1 MTTYEAKSYPRSR
14 EALKAGNLDIS
25 QNGKYTIARK
35 QLNGATPG
43 ACYGLGVIALTLYP
57 YFFGNQALAV
67 VRREASSMEKRE
79 RFKILITDTIPLL
92 TGMVDQANKKF
103 PELVSKIDWILVD
116 RGDEQELM
124 EKVPGVDIL
133 VGARNRMTRQVIEKA
148 DKAFFIQ
155 QCSAGYDNIDLQ
167 AAREK
172 GIKVSNAG
180 GAGVIPVAEHTI
192 MLMLAISKNLT
203 KSDRT
208 MKAGEWIFGECM
220 GRVYELRDKMLG
232 IVGLGKIGA
241 QVARLA
247 DAFGMKLQYFDPYRA
262 DARDLNLPINKVSLE
277 ELLKTSDFVN
287 IHALLTPETRGLI
300 GRKEL
305 EMMKETAYLINTSRG
320 AIVDEEALA
329 EILER
334 KRIRGAGID
343 VYGEHGDPPDKSS
356 KLLKQDN
363 AVLTPHIGGVTAE
376 DIYRNFYETSLGN
389 IMDVVKGEEPKYV
402 VN

>member
-1 MTTYEAKSYPRSR
+1 
-14 EALKAGNLDIS
+14 
-25 QNGKYTIARK
+25 
-35 QLNGATPG
+35 
-43 ACYGLGVIALTLYP
+43 
-57 YFFGNQALAV
+57 
-67 VRREASSMEKRE
+67 METRE

-133 VGARNRMTRQVIEKA
+133 VGARNRMTRQVIERA
-148 DKAFFIQ
+148 DRAFFIQ
-155 QCSAGYDNIDLQ
+155 QCSAGYDNIDLK
-167 AAREK
+167 AAKEK
-172 GIKVSNAG
+172 GIKVSNSG

-192 MLMLAISKNLT
+192 MLMLAISKNLM
-203 KSDRT
+203 KSDKT
-208 MKAGEWIFGECM
+208 MKAGEWIFGECI
-220 GRVYELRDKMLG
+220 GRVYELRGKMLG

-247 DAFGMKLQYFDPYRA
+247 HAFGMKLQYYDPYRA
-262 DARDLNLPINKVSLE
+262 DASDLGLPINKVSLE
-277 ELLKTSDFVN
+277 ELLKTSDFVS

-329 EILER
+329 DVLEA

-356 KLLKQDN
+356 KLLKQEN
-363 AVLTPHIGGVTAE
+363 VVLTPHIGGVTAE

>member
-1 MTTYEAKSYPRSR
+1 
-14 EALKAGNLDIS
+14 
-25 QNGKYTIARK
+25 
-35 QLNGATPG
+35 
-43 ACYGLGVIALTLYP
+43 
-57 YFFGNQALAV
+57 
-67 VRREASSMEKRE
+67 MEKRE

-116 RGDEQELM
+116 RGDEQELI

-133 VGARNRMTRQVIEKA
+133 VGARNRMNRKVLEKA

-192 MLMLAISKNLT
+192 MLMLAIAKNLT

-241 QVARLA
+241 QVASLA
-247 DAFGMKLQYFDPYRA
+247 HGFDMRLQYFDPYRA
-262 DARDLNLPINKVSLE
+262 DASDLNLPIRKVSLE

-329 EILER
+329 DILES

-363 AVLTPHIGGVTAE
+363 VVLTPHIGGVTAE

-389 IMDVVKGEEPKYV
+389 IITVVRGEEPKYV

>member
-1 MTTYEAKSYPRSR
+1 
-14 EALKAGNLDIS
+14 
-25 QNGKYTIARK
+25 
-35 QLNGATPG
+35 
-43 ACYGLGVIALTLYP
+43 
-57 YFFGNQALAV
+57 
-67 VRREASSMEKRE
+67 MEKRE

-133 VGARNRMTRQVIEKA
+133 VGARNRMPRQVIEKA

-155 QCSAGYDNIDLQ
+155 QCSAGYDNIDLK
-167 AAREK
+167 AAKEK

-192 MLMLAISKNLT
+192 MLMLAISKNLIR
-203 KSDRT
+203 SDRT
-208 MKAGEWIFGECM
+208 MKAGEWIFSECI

-247 DAFGMKLQYFDPYRA
+247 HAFGMKLQYFDPYRA
-262 DARDLNLPINKVSLE
+262 DASDLNLPINKVSLE

-329 EILER
+329 DILEK

-356 KLLKQDN
+356 RLLKQEN
-363 AVLTPHIGGVTAE
+363 VVLTPHIAGSTAE
-376 DIYRNFYETSLGN
+376 DIYRNFYEMSLGN
-389 IMDVVKGEEPKYV
+389 IMDVVQGKEPKYV

>member
-1 MTTYEAKSYPRSR
+1 
-14 EALKAGNLDIS
+14 
-25 QNGKYTIARK
+25 
-35 QLNGATPG
+35 
-43 ACYGLGVIALTLYP
+43 
-57 YFFGNQALAV
+57 
-67 VRREASSMEKRE
+67 
-79 RFKILITDTIPLL
+79 
-92 TGMVDQANKKF
+92 
-103 PELVSKIDWILVD
+103 
-116 RGDEQELM
+116 
-124 EKVPGVDIL
+124 
-133 VGARNRMTRQVIEKA
+133 
-148 DKAFFIQ
+148 
-155 QCSAGYDNIDLQ
+155 
-167 AAREK
+167 
-172 GIKVSNAG
+172 
-180 GAGVIPVAEHTI
+180 
-192 MLMLAISKNLT
+192 MLMLAISKNLM

-220 GRVYELRDKMLG
+220 GRVYELRDKVLG

-247 DAFGMKLQYFDPYRA
+247 HAFGMKLQYYDPYRA
-262 DARDLNLPINKVSLE
+262 DASDLGLPLNKVSLE
-277 ELLKTSDFVN
+277 ELLKTSDFVS

-300 GRKEL
+300 GKKGL

-329 EILER
+329 DVLEN

-356 KLLKQDN
+356 RLLKQEN
-363 AVLTPHIGGVTAE
+363 VVLTPHIGGVTAE

>member
-1 MTTYEAKSYPRSR
+1 
-14 EALKAGNLDIS
+14 
-25 QNGKYTIARK
+25 
-35 QLNGATPG
+35 
-43 ACYGLGVIALTLYP
+43 
-57 YFFGNQALAV
+57 
-67 VRREASSMEKRE
+67 METRE

-133 VGARNRMTRQVIEKA
+133 VGARNRMPRQVIERA
-148 DKAFFIQ
+148 DRAFFIQ
-155 QCSAGYDNIDLQ
+155 QCSAGYDNIDLK
-167 AAREK
+167 AAKEK
-172 GIKVSNAG
+172 GIKVSNSG

-192 MLMLAISKNLT
+192 MLMLAISKNLM

-208 MKAGEWIFGECM
+208 MKAGEWIFGECI

-247 DAFGMKLQYFDPYRA
+247 HAFGMKLQYFDPYRA
-262 DARDLNLPINKVSLE
+262 DASDLGLPINKVSLE
-277 ELLKTSDFVN
+277 ELLKTSDFVS

-329 EILER
+329 DVLEE

-356 KLLKQDN
+356 KLLKQEN
-363 AVLTPHIGGVTAE
+363 VVLTPHIGGVTAE

-389 IMDVVKGEEPKYV
+389 IMDVVKGEEPKHV

>member
-1 MTTYEAKSYPRSR
+1 
-14 EALKAGNLDIS
+14 
-25 QNGKYTIARK
+25 
-35 QLNGATPG
+35 
-43 ACYGLGVIALTLYP
+43 
-57 YFFGNQALAV
+57 
-67 VRREASSMEKRE
+67 MEKRE

-116 RGDEQELM
+116 RGDEQELI

-133 VGARNRMTRQVIEKA
+133 VGARNRMNRKVLEKA

-192 MLMLAISKNLT
+192 MLMLAIAKNLT

-241 QVARLA
+241 QVASLA
-247 DAFGMKLQYFDPYRA
+247 HGFGMRLQYFDPYRT
-262 DARDLNLPINKVSLE
+262 DASDLNLPINKVSLE

-329 EILER
+329 DILES

-363 AVLTPHIGGVTAE
+363 IVLTPHIGGVTAE

-389 IMDVVKGEEPKYV
+389 IIAVVRGEEPKYV